1 MVVLLQYVA
10 VAWSGY
16 VYLAKSSIV
25 GLAIITN
32 YEPGG
37 RQDRV
42 DAVANICSTLALTA
56 CWAVG
61 PTENSRES
69 VMHRFD
75 R

>member
-1 MVVLLQYVA
+1 MIVLLQYVA

-37 RQDRV
+37 RRDRI
-42 DAVANICSTLALTA
+42 DAVPNICGILALTA

-61 PTENSRES
+61 PTENLRASL
-69 VMHRFD
+69 MHRFD